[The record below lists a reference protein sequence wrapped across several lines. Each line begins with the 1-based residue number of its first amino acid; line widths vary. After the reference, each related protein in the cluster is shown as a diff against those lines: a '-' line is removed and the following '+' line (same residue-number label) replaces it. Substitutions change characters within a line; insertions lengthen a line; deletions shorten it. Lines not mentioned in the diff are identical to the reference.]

1 MPADGIATRD
11 PAYAA
16 VRAPPRRPAPPL
28 AEGDRRSRHG
38 ATPRTADRTD
48 RPGPIVTTIRIF
60 RRPPRPAAVEPAAGG
75 EAPERVRLTLLDQA
89 SARRATLDGAWWPRG
104 GDLSQELPG
113 LVEELHRRGVRV
125 TRVGYAPTR
134 WDPAPTRLAADG
146 RVLRLGWFR
155 TIDAQLL
162 TLTGDLTRPRL
173 DLLVLPPDT
182 TAAIARTAF
191 TAATTAG
198 NDRSASAL
206 LADLT
211 TTGVSAVPPP
221 PRSPADDRTGSWESE
236 AGRAGG

>member
-1 MPADGIATRD
+1 
-11 PAYAA
+11 
-16 VRAPPRRPAPPL
+16 
-28 AEGDRRSRHG
+28 
-38 ATPRTADRTD
+38 
-48 RPGPIVTTIRIF
+48 VTTIRIS
-60 RRPPRPAAVEPAAGG
+60 RRPRPSAVAPATGG

-89 SARRATLDGAWWPRG
+89 SARRATLDGAWWPRS

-134 WDPAPTRLAADG
+134 WDPAPPRLAADG

-155 TIDAQLL
+155 TIDPQLL

-182 TAAIARTAF
+182 TDAIARTAF
-191 TAATTAG
+191 TAATTVG
-198 NDRSASAL
+198 NDRSATAL

-211 TTGVSAVPPP
+211 TTGVAAVPPP
-221 PRSPADDRTGSWESE
+221 PRSPADDGTGSWESE
-236 AGRAGG
+236 GGRAGG